1 MKTMKIFA
9 TSARIPCMVTL
20 LAFSLIACKHKPDAI
35 DKEQNVVQRIA
46 GDVALYQFHFK
57 FGATRMTQVITA
69 ANELLEAIR
78 NPEINLTEEDIEL
91 RVHKLTYLWLAAIP
105 TTEYISL
112 VNSGE
117 ISLVSSET
125 LKRKFKEMNN
135 DIEKLLQF
143 EELQINYVNQ
153 ELRPYLNTHTD
164 NTIYYTSQNFNSTGP
179 ERRPSPFKSSAKELL
194 KDREFAN
201 LLVDVLFFTERI
213 MLPYNRL
220 NTLMKDMDSIIAK
233 EYPNVEKEIYGPH

>member
-1 MKTMKIFA
+1 MYKTK
-9 TSARIPCMVTL
+9 TSAPRTL
-20 LAFSLIACKHKPDAI
+20 LMVILISYSMVACTHKQQDTT
-35 DKEQNVVQRIA
+35 KEQEVVERIA

-57 FGATRMTQVITA
+57 YGATRMTEVITA

-78 NPEINLTEEDIEL
+78 NPEITLTEEEIEL
-91 RVHKLTYLWLAAIP
+91 KAHKLTYLWIAAIP
-105 TTEYISL
+105 TTEYVAL

-117 ISLVSSET
+117 ISLVRSQA

-143 EELQINYVNQ
+143 EELQISYINQ
-153 ELRPYLNTHTD
+153 ELRPFLNRHTD
-164 NTIYYTSQNFNSTGP
+164 KTLYYTNQNFNSTGP
-179 ERRPSPFKSSAKELL
+179 KRLPSPFESSANQLL
-194 KDREFAN
+194 EDREFAN

-220 NTLMKDMDSIIAK
+220 NTLMNDMDSIIAK
-233 EYPNVEKEIYGPH
+233 EYPSVKKETYGPH

>member
-1 MKTMKIFA
+1 MYKTKTYILRTLF
-9 TSARIPCMVTL
+9 MVIL
-20 LAFSLIACKHKPDAI
+20 ISFSVVACTHKQKDTE
-35 DKEQNVVQRIA
+35 KEQEVVERIA

-78 NPEINLTEEDIEL
+78 NPEITLTEEEIEL
-91 RVHKLTYLWLAAIP
+91 QVHKLTYLWLAAIP
-105 TTEYISL
+105 TTEYVAL

-117 ISLVSSET
+117 ISLVSSQA

-143 EELQINYVNQ
+143 EELQISYINQ
-153 ELRPYLNTHTD
+153 ELRPFLNRHTD
-164 NTIYYTSQNFNSTGP
+164 KTLYYTSQNFNSAGP
-179 ERRPSPFKSSAKELL
+179 KRLPSPFESSTQQLL

-233 EYPNVEKEIYGPH
+233 DYPNVEKETYGPH